1 MGSLL
6 RKSWGIV
13 FTVEKRE
20 LGQWQVVADSIEA
33 VVPRQAVARACDG
46 EGVYRAHQ
54 WESDEEAVFFVPPWG
69 QPEWLS

>member
-1 MGSLL
+1 
-6 RKSWGIV
+6 
-13 FTVEKRE
+13 
-20 LGQWQVVADSIEA
+20 LGRWQVVANSIDA

-54 WESDEEAVFFVPPWG
+54 WDSGEEAVFFVPAWG